1 MRRKRVAALAAV
13 AALAGA
19 VIGAVY
25 VLGDDASRAATTYYL
40 SPSGDDENAC
50 TAAAPCRS
58 LQRGYE
64 AASLGDIVELAAGRY
79 GAQTIPASVSKG
91 QPDIDRP
98 DITFRSSKGASAK
111 FSEVRFL
118 APHIR
123 LERVEVNGMLT
134 ARYRP
139 EQPSFEASGDVHF
152 DRVRVVDGGRILF
165 SAVKNFSV
173 TNSLIANN
181 WRDGID
187 IYGSA
192 SGAGDAGHFP
202 ENGLIE
208 GNEIRDLRLVDDD
221 HIDGIQLTT
230 GVNVVIRN
238 NKIGPRIHHQ
248 GLLAKTDKG
257 PVTGIT
263 IEGNEFFDVVQ
274 PGFSLMFGI
283 HNGRSCHDI
292 EIVGNTFRRP
302 PTPRSDSAEQCT
314 GVMTGNTFSSMSSFS
329 CSQWLESFT
338 LTDNT
343 FLSGEPCESEAP
355 APPPPPPPT
364 TTT

>member
-1 MRRKRVAALAAV
+1 MKRKRAAALAVV

-19 VIGAVY
+19 VLGAVY
-25 VLGDDASRAATTYYL
+25 VLGDDNASSAAGTYYL
-40 SPSGDDENAC
+40 SPSGNDANSC

-58 LQRGYE
+58 LERGYE

-98 DITFRSSKGASAK
+98 DITFRPSAGANAQ
-111 FSEVRFL
+111 FSEVRLL

-123 LERVEVNGMLT
+123 LEGVEVNGMLT

-139 EQPSFEASGDVHF
+139 EQPSFEGSGDVHF
-152 DRVRVVDGGRILF
+152 HRVRVVDGGRILF

-173 TNSLIANN
+173 TDSLIANN

-192 SGAGDAGHFP
+192 SGAGEAGHSP
-202 ENGLIE
+202 QNGLIE
-208 GNEIRDLRLVDDD
+208 GNEIRDLRLIDND
-221 HIDGIQLTT
+221 HIDGIQFTT

-274 PGFSLMFGI
+274 PGFSLMFSI
-283 HNGRSCHDI
+283 HNGRRCHDI

-343 FLSGEPCESEAP
+343 FLSGEPCESRP
-355 APPPPPPPT
+355 AAAGK
-364 TTT
+364 